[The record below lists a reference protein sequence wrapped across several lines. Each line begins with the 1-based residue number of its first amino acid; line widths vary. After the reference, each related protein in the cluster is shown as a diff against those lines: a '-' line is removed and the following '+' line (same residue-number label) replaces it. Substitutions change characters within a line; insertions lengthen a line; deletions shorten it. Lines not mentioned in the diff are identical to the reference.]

1 MCFLFYSN
9 NIRKTELKV
18 WWTDC
23 LILPLLITQHGWPIK
38 VVIYRICGLR
48 LGPNFW
54 VWLTAE
60 KNFYLRLTTEKMHGF
75 AAFTEKYLWS
85 YSCSGINFTATI
97 NCTNP
102 KTEIQ
107 IKSIETQIT
116 GMQIYFVI
124 KKIFLLF
131 SGKRVFF
138 TVIWH
143 TYKFPTAPIKNTLK
157 KWQSTKP
164 YDLSCLPL
172 FQFHKQPW
180 IMFHKISTLLQF
192 YGAQKL

>member
-131 SGKRVFF
+131 SGKRIFS
-138 TVIWH
+138 
-143 TYKFPTAPIKNTLK
+143 
-157 KWQSTKP
+157 Q
-164 YDLSCLPL
+164 L
-172 FQFHKQPW
+172 FDILINSP
-180 IMFHKISTLLQF
+180 LLQSKTHWKNDNPQNRMIF
-192 YGAQKL
+192 LVCLCSNFTSSHELCSIK